1 MDVIL
6 ILTYAALAT
15 LAFKVFKVPVN
26 KWTVPTAALGGVF
39 LMAWLYISM
48 AFYHPYT
55 PYARTYFMTSPISSQ
70 VKGKVVKV
78 FIKSDEPLKKG
89 DPLFQVD
96 PTPFQAAVDQLKAE
110 LALANK
116 RVQESSELLK
126 LNAGSVYDREQ
137 YLSNAASLKAQLKKA
152 EFDLESTTVRAP
164 ADGHVTQSRVREG
177 VTAGTLRLSSLMTY
191 VIEEE
196 SYFIAAFKPNAIQ
209 NIKVGAEAE
218 VIFTSIPGRTFEAK
232 VVKLWQEVAEGRLF
246 PHGIRMIDFSK
257 ELPHGRIPVMI
268 ELIDDVSDM
277 YIPKGTS
284 AGVCVYSDHL
294 KPLQDL
300 RKILLHMFSW
310 QNVISFDEAKE

>member
-1 MDVIL
+1 
-6 ILTYAALAT
+6 
-15 LAFKVFKVPVN
+15 
-26 KWTVPTAALGGVF
+26 
-39 LMAWLYISM
+39 
-48 AFYHPYT
+48 
-55 PYARTYFMTSPISSQ
+55 MTSPISSQ

-78 FIKSDEPLKKG
+78 FVKSDEPLKKG

-177 VTAGTLRLSSLMTY
+177 VTAGTFRISSLMTY

>member
-78 FIKSDEPLKKG
+78 FVKSDEPLKKG

>member
-1 MDVIL
+1 
-6 ILTYAALAT
+6 
-15 LAFKVFKVPVN
+15 
-26 KWTVPTAALGGVF
+26 
-39 LMAWLYISM
+39 
-48 AFYHPYT
+48 
-55 PYARTYFMTSPISSQ
+55 
-70 VKGKVVKV
+70 
-78 FIKSDEPLKKG
+78 
-89 DPLFQVD
+89 
-96 PTPFQAAVDQLKAE
+96 
-110 LALANK
+110 
-116 RVQESSELLK
+116 
-126 LNAGSVYDREQ
+126 
-137 YLSNAASLKAQLKKA
+137 
-152 EFDLESTTVRAP
+152 
-164 ADGHVTQSRVREG
+164 
-177 VTAGTLRLSSLMTY
+177 MTY

>member
-6 ILTYAALAT
+6 MLTYAAIAT
-15 LAFKVFKVPVN
+15 LAFKVLKVPVN

-48 AFYHPYT
+48 AFYHPFT
-55 PYARTYFMTSPISSQ
+55 PYARTYFMTSPISAQ
-70 VKGKVVKV
+70 VQGKVVKV
-78 FIKSDEPLKKG
+78 FVKSDEPLKKG

-96 PTPFQAAVDQLKAE
+96 PVPYQAVVDQLKAE
-110 LALANK
+110 LVLAQK
-116 RVQESSELLK
+116 RVQESSELLE
-126 LNAGSVYDREQ
+126 LDAGSIYDREQ
-137 YLSNAASLKAQLKKA
+137 YLSDAASLQARLQKA

-177 VTAGTLRLSSLMTY
+177 VTAGTFRISALMTY
-191 VIEEE
+191 VIEGD

-218 VIFTSIPGRTFEAK
+218 VIFTSIPGRTFKAK

-257 ELPHGRIPVMI
+257 ELPPGRIPVMI
-268 ELIDDVSDM
+268 ELVDDISDM
-277 YIPKGTS
+277 YIPNGTS

-300 RKILLHMFSW
+300 RRILLHMFSW